1 MATRIRPVKKMMRKT
16 PQQARSQ
23 ETVEAIVTAAA
34 RVLAKTGWADF
45 TTNIV
50 AEIAGV
56 SIGSLYQYFPN
67 KAALVFAIKER
78 HFADLQAVIETACG
92 AGTSVSLYE
101 RVAYLV
107 SGMIDAHMIDPDLH
121 RILEQEVPHDTTAP
135 ELESPYAAM
144 QQQLATLIRFSRV
157 PKAHRHVAARLTLS
171 AIEGAVHAAARS
183 GDLQSPAFGRQLTQ
197 LIFVYLASPP
207 SSAVYA

>member
-1 MATRIRPVKKMMRKT
+1 MRKA

-34 RVLAKTGWADF
+34 RVLAKTGWAGF
-45 TTNIV
+45 TTNTV

-67 KAALVFAIKER
+67 KAALVFAIKR
-78 HFADLQAVIETACG
+78 RDFAELQAVIETACDPG
-92 AGTSVSLYE
+92 ASLSLHD
-101 RVAYLV
+101 RVGRLV
-107 SGMIDAHMIDPDLH
+107 SGMIHAHTIDPALH

-144 QQQLATLIRFSRV
+144 QQQLAALIRRRRAT
-157 PKAHRHVAARLTLS
+157 KARRDVVARITLL
-171 AIEGAVHAAARS
+171 AIEGAVHGASSS
-183 GDLQSPAFGRQLTQ
+183 GDLQSPVFAQELTQ
-197 LIFVYLASPP
+197 LVFAYLASPVGG
-207 SSAVYA
+207 SVSA